1 MTLRDLVKRHGIVQ
15 AKLTEIL
22 GISTASMS
30 LLLRGDFSL
39 KRKPDV
45 LKNLV
50 AELVARG
57 VPEAEIREVLNSG
70 TAVEQTYNQEEEAVM
85 ILKRQSLNPQARQAF
100 GILRDPFD
108 DPQKPEH
115 VFLTPQSRYAREAL
129 RDAAVNGNFLALVA
143 ESGAGKSTLKAE
155 LLEYLKENETDVVVI
170 EPYVLTMS
178 LKNDGSGKP
187 LKTSHI
193 IEAILH
199 RLAPG
204 SKSGGSA
211 EAKAQRVHAAL
222 TLSAESG
229 NRHVLIIEEA
239 HDLHPQTLKA
249 LKRFWELKSG
259 MKRLVSIILIGQNEL
274 ADRLSSARLDVREVV
289 QRCDVVTL
297 PPLQDV
303 GEFIRHRFA
312 SAGLDADKVFTQD
325 AFDELRQRLI
335 VGQDR
340 QGKGVD
346 KAYPLAVSNL
356 ATACI
361 NFAAQNGLRQIDAD
375 VVRTTRVA

>member
-1 MTLRDLVKRHGIVQ
+1 MTLLELVKKYGINQ
-15 AKLTEIL
+15 ARLAEFL
-22 GISTASMS
+22 DISAPSLS
-30 LLLRGDFSL
+30 LLLKGGFTL
-39 KRKPDV
+39 KRKPDAME
-45 LKNLV
+45 NLI
-50 AELVARG
+50 AALVARG
-57 VPEAEIREVLNSG
+57 IPETEIK
-70 TAVEQTYNQEEEAVM
+70 AVMANGSVTQQTYNQEEETLM
-85 ILKRQSLNPQARQAF
+85 ITKRQSFNQQSRQAF

-108 DPQKPEH
+108 DPQRPEH
-115 VFLTPQSRYAREAL
+115 VYLTPQFRYAREAL
-129 RDAAVNGNFLALVA
+129 RDAAVNGNFMALVG
-143 ESGAGKSTLKAE
+143 ESGAGKTTLRSE
-155 LLEYLKENETDVVVI
+155 MLEYLKAHHPDVVVI

-187 LKTSHI
+187 LTTGHI
-193 IEAILH
+193 MDAILH

-204 SKSGGSA
+204 SRAGGST

-259 MKRLVSIILIGQNEL
+259 MVRLLSIILIGQNEL
-274 ADRLSSARLDVREVV
+274 AGRLSSDRIDVREVV

-297 PPLQDV
+297 PPLSDI

-335 VGQDR
+335 VRQDK

-356 ATACI
+356 AIACI